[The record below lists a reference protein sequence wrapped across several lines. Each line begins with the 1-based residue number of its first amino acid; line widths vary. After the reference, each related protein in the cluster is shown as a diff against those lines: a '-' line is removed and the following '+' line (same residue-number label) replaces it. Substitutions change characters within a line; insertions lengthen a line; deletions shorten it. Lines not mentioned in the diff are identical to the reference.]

1 MNVSDQT
8 IEIPTSSVP
17 VEGLHTLKNAMA
29 AGMIGMLKSIH
40 KDAIRQS
47 IEGFT
52 GIPHRMQVIEEFSG
66 VRFINDSKAT
76 NVNAT
81 YFALE
86 SLKRPIIWIAGG
98 VDKGNDYSALMPLV
112 REKVK
117 AIICLGEDNQKLLDT
132 FSRVVDLIIE
142 VHSMSDAVAQAM
154 LQAERGDTVLL
165 SPACA
170 SFDLFKNYEHRGL
183 EFIQTVKAID

>member
-1 MNVSDQT
+1 MDSQRCH
-8 IEIPTSSVP
+8 SSKHRRFYR
-17 VEGLHTLKNAMA
+17 HT
-29 AGMIGMLKSIH
+29 
-40 KDAIRQS
+40 
-47 IEGFT
+47 T
-52 GIPHRMQVIEEFSG
+52 P
-66 VRFINDSKAT
+66 T

-86 SLKRPIIWIAGG
+86 SVKNPIIWIAGG
-98 VDKGNDYSALMPLV
+98 VDKGNDYRALMPLV

-132 FSRVVDLIIE
+132 FSRVIDPMVE
-142 VHSMSDAVAQAM
+142 VRSMSDAVAQAM

-170 SFDLFKNYEHRGL
+170 SFDLFKNYEHRGM